1 MLAVKTRS
9 KTIDYIDYGN
19 TPYTNWEKDWGIK
32 GIGADQMID
41 PPAGESAADIC
52 LLGDNGQWK
61 GAVYWLYGNSK
72 DKYIRSIRYG
82 IVGCGQVGDEDAKIF
97 YRLCAHILEGREAQD
112 NLAQLLDIH
121 FTDEAIQELWNKQR
135 SSKEEAYQ
143 QVRGILSQV
152 AGQLLEPAVT
162 TPFREDVTSSLR
174 CEMVTADNTKKIR
187 QCMQLLIC
195 QQELS
200 HPILLFHGVTGAK
213 VDTGSLGGKVAGCLV
228 SDHWEGCRPREGI
241 PVAAPDPVEL
251 EPTKA
256 ETNSL
261 GIVQSEDMMSDILL
275 QIEDIISTLKNLL
288 NYPGD
293 DLKDK
298 VKYFASIVVKGRKTV
313 KTVLQKVEELKKSI
327 VKLQESRENSCS
339 SSSANRDIFM

>member
-1 MLAVKTRS
+1 MLSIKTRS

-19 TPYTNWEKDWGIK
+19 TPYTDWEKEWCIK

-52 LLGDNGQWK
+52 LLVNNGQWK

-82 IVGCGQVGDEDAKIF
+82 IVGCGLVGDEDAKIF
-97 YRLCAHILEGREAQD
+97 CRLCAHILEGREAQD
-112 NLAQLLDIH
+112 NLAQLLDNH

-152 AGQLLEPAVT
+152 AGQLPNPADT
-162 TPFREDVTSSLR
+162 THFREDVTSSLR
-174 CEMVTADNTKKIR
+174 CEMVSADNTKKIR

-195 QQELS
+195 RQELS

-241 PVAAPDPVEL
+241 PV
-251 EPTKA
+251 
-256 ETNSL
+256 
-261 GIVQSEDMMSDILL
+261 
-275 QIEDIISTLKNLL
+275 
-288 NYPGD
+288 
-293 DLKDK
+293 
-298 VKYFASIVVKGRKTV
+298 
-313 KTVLQKVEELKKSI
+313 ELKTEKSLPLDDPQPELKGMESEESPVIGNNFSNDKFIEMRKDVFDI
-327 VKLQESRENSCS
+327 VKDVFDNVKDVIDNMWKKYQ
-339 SSSANRDIFM
+339 